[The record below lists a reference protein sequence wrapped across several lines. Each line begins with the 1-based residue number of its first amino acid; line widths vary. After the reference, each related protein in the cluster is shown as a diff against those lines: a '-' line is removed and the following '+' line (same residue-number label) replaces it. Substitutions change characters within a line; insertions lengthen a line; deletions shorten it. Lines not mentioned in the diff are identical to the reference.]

1 MVIGHWT
8 HLATLV
14 LVGPCWLGPNCFGP
28 LFLQLCLS
36 FGNRQPCL
44 FGRIERPNG
53 SLLPPARIRRL
64 VVDAPLEL
72 SAARLGHP
80 ARKAAAASLLLGR
93 RSISGR
99 ARSSGGSHARG
110 RLHCVARHREL
121 DRGGIRLTGK
131 KLDKRASV

>member
-14 LVGPCWLGPNCFGP
+14 LVSPCRLGPNCFGP

-44 FGRIERPNG
+44 FGRIERPNA
-53 SLLPPARIRRL
+53 SLPRTRRH

-72 SAARLGHP
+72 AAARLGLTPRGRPLLPLFFLAGGPSAAVP
-80 ARKAAAASLLLGR
+80 AAVAAVMLAEGCIGASLAIANFVAGSTRDQTLPV
-93 RSISGR
+93 RS
-99 ARSSGGSHARG
+99 
-110 RLHCVARHREL
+110 
-121 DRGGIRLTGK
+121 
-131 KLDKRASV
+131 